1 MESRDFKDFNNFPTY
16 NTFKDNNENK
26 ITLEHLL
33 SKYLADDT
41 RTGNIVDQIKK
52 KLYNIPSSS
61 LNSFFNLYNK
71 CFLDKVH
78 LGLSE
83 KQPLDVPSG
92 LYIDID
98 IKQKDDMIIFDKYL
112 IFDIVTS
119 IIQTV
124 LSLIKNIEEKQ
135 TVFVLVT
142 KKPKIIYNEEKK
154 YFKDG
159 IHIIIPTL
167 LCSKSFKKYLIE
179 KLNKEILLD
188 LLKDIEGFDKTEIVD
203 TNSSSVVALLVGSSK
218 HNSIPYDIFNSYQFV
233 TKSKKIIHKSE
244 FKIPDD
250 LNIPLEFSLNNYE
263 FQKLKRFPIFPN
275 DEKLNRRDTYVDLTQ
290 VNNEE
295 EEVIFN
301 DTTISELKQYIDIL
315 DFNIRTKY
323 KHWLRIVMA
332 LAKYGVTYNIV
343 SQAKQLAI
351 YFSKKREKGIRKD
364 FERCWNDTINKKY
377 KYPFTIDIIKNYASQ
392 DNHKEFINI
401 SNNDIFRYG
410 MEVLNN
416 KNSLYRLEHYHI
428 ANIVYK
434 LYWNVFVVD
443 KQKKELF
450 IYVLITVVNKDIL
463 EGFRFKWVR
472 VYDFNLISDCISKEV
487 PKIVDTYIEHMIKK
501 QEDIKED
508 QILKEYKRAI
518 IELKMTRNRLFNNS
532 FKNCVINESKYMFS
546 KQGFSKELD
555 TEEDI
560 IGVMNGIVK
569 LSNNN
574 IELIDSYH
582 PFLVSRT
589 CNANYVPF
597 DLKCNYFLTLLKVLY
612 EMFPSNQIDALFLF
626 MYYVSQSINN
636 RKTCQPKVLILTGK
650 GSNGKTVLTNLTHKT
665 LGDIDESGYATVN
678 MISYL
683 TTPSHPNSATNGF
696 VCYIH
701 ARLVIWTESSKN
713 TMFDGQ
719 IFKKYL
725 ASNEPFPVRANFSDQ
740 QTVHPKINLLVSNDI
755 PGIPDVD
762 YSFTRRLM
770 VLESP
775 IKFCLNPDPE
785 NKLEKKSDS
794 DLVND
799 IQDKIEYRSAWLS
812 ILITMNRHLKYFYDD
827 DISKIKS
834 PSMTIY
840 TRKYI
845 NKYDL
850 IDKFI
855 VENVVKTDS
864 KYEYPLENLVEDY
877 CNWYRKNILEEK
889 INKLEISTKFLNS
902 RLVASIF
909 IVSRKQVLRGHRKLD
924 DGEEKNDDEE
934 YLEVREIKDTST
946 SYTFDEFIKKLN
958 DINND
963 VLKKF
968 NEINKSNR

>member
-1 MESRDFKDFNNFPTY
+1 
-16 NTFKDNNENK
+16 
-26 ITLEHLL
+26 
-33 SKYLADDT
+33 
-41 RTGNIVDQIKK
+41 
-52 KLYNIPSSS
+52 
-61 LNSFFNLYNK
+61 
-71 CFLDKVH
+71 
-78 LGLSE
+78 
-83 KQPLDVPSG
+83 
-92 LYIDID
+92 
-98 IKQKDDMIIFDKYL
+98 
-112 IFDIVTS
+112 
-119 IIQTV
+119 
-124 LSLIKNIEEKQ
+124 
-135 TVFVLVT
+135 
-142 KKPKIIYNEEKK
+142 
-154 YFKDG
+154 
-159 IHIIIPTL
+159 
-167 LCSKSFKKYLIE
+167 
-179 KLNKEILLD
+179 
-188 LLKDIEGFDKTEIVD
+188 
-203 TNSSSVVALLVGSSK
+203 
-218 HNSIPYDIFNSYQFV
+218 
-233 TKSKKIIHKSE
+233 
-244 FKIPDD
+244 
-250 LNIPLEFSLNNYE
+250 
-263 FQKLKRFPIFPN
+263 
-275 DEKLNRRDTYVDLTQ
+275 
-290 VNNEE
+290 
-295 EEVIFN
+295 
-301 DTTISELKQYIDIL
+301 
-315 DFNIRTKY
+315 
-323 KHWLRIVMA
+323 
-332 LAKYGVTYNIV
+332 
-343 SQAKQLAI
+343 
-351 YFSKKREKGIRKD
+351 
-364 FERCWNDTINKKY
+364 
-377 KYPFTIDIIKNYASQ
+377 
-392 DNHKEFINI
+392 
-401 SNNDIFRYG
+401 
-410 MEVLNN
+410 
-416 KNSLYRLEHYHI
+416 
-428 ANIVYK
+428 
-434 LYWNVFVVD
+434 
-443 KQKKELF
+443 
-450 IYVLITVVNKDIL
+450 
-463 EGFRFKWVR
+463 
-472 VYDFNLISDCISKEV
+472 
-487 PKIVDTYIEHMIKK
+487 
-501 QEDIKED
+501 
-508 QILKEYKRAI
+508 
-518 IELKMTRNRLFNNS
+518 
-532 FKNCVINESKYMFS
+532 MFS

-589 CNANYVPF
+589 CNANYVTF

-845 NKYDL
+845 NKYYGD
-850 IDKFI
+850 
-855 VENVVKTDS
+855 N
-864 KYEYPLENLVEDY
+864 Y
-877 CNWYRKNILEEK
+877 
-889 INKLEISTKFLNS
+889 
-902 RLVASIF
+902 
-909 IVSRKQVLRGHRKLD
+909 GD
-924 DGEEKNDDEE
+924 D
-934 YLEVREIKDTST
+934 
-946 SYTFDEFIKKLN
+946 
-958 DINND
+958 
-963 VLKKF
+963 
-968 NEINKSNR
+968 